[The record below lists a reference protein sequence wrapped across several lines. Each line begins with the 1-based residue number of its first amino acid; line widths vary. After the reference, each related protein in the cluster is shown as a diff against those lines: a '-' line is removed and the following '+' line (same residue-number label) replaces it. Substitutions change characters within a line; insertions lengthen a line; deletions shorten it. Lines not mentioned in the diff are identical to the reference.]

1 MKYNDIFK
9 NVKMKY
15 DMLYI
20 CILNF
25 QTLSKKFFFDWILNS
40 GFDEFIKIYGDNIS
54 DWNIKRIDFL
64 DEIFWKMIFL
74 TKKFEKWF
82 SWRKN
87 LKFPFFLKI
96 ENSHFSWKNGISL
109 RKECF
114 LLEKGWDDGW
124 WVCDGWKGD
133 KSGQNESIWWLWNEM
148 GWFLEIW
155 IGWLEMKNKSKFG
168 AWV

>member
-1 MKYNDIFK
+1 MIFS
-9 NVKMKY
+9 KMSKWN
-15 DMLYI
+15 MICYI
-20 CILNF
+20 YVCILNF
-25 QTLSKKFFFDWILNS
+25 QTLSKKFFWLDSEFRFWWIHILMNSDFDFS
-40 GFDEFIKIYGDNIS
+40 V
-54 DWNIKRIDFL
+54 WNIRMIDFL
-64 DEIFWKMIFL
+64 LENFWKMIFL
-74 TKKFEKWF
+74 TKIFEKWF

-148 GWFLEIW
+148 AWFLEIW
-155 IGWLEMKNKSKFG
+155 NGWLEMKNKSKFG